1 MFLEPESCHGVV
13 RIVDEEGVQ
22 CGCSLGVP
30 DLKIRKESLIG
41 LDWGWEVENVYE
53 VAFPFLVG
61 LTLFDKVGDS
71 FAVDYGQS
79 RDGRMEFGVE
89 FGGDSDF

>member
-13 RIVDEEGVQ
+13 RIVDEERVQ
-22 CGCSLGVP
+22 CGFSLGVP
-30 DLKIRKESLIG
+30 DLEIRKESLIG
-41 LDWGWEVENVYE
+41 LDWRWEVENVYE

-71 FAVDYGQS
+71 FAIDYGQI

-89 FGGDSDF
+89 FGGYSDF

>member
-13 RIVDEEGVQ
+13 RIVDEERVQ

-41 LDWGWEVENVYE
+41 LDWRWEVENVY
-53 VAFPFLVG
+53 
-61 LTLFDKVGDS
+61 
-71 FAVDYGQS
+71 
-79 RDGRMEFGVE
+79 
-89 FGGDSDF
+89 